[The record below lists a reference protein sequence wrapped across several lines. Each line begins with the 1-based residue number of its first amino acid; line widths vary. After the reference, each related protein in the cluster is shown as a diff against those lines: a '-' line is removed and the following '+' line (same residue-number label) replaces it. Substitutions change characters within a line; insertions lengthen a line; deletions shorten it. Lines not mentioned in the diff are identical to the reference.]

1 MTHPR
6 KKPITITISHIHISV
21 SADVLSDPAVVLV
34 CEGLDT
40 VANVTV
46 NGVTVGAVDNMFIRH
61 VFDVKSVLKVRF
73 NRCCDDRILIQ

>member
-1 MTHPR
+1 MTRPR

-21 SADVLSDPAVVLV
+21 SVDVLSDPAVVLV

-46 NGVTVGAVDNMFIRH
+46 NGVPVGAVDNMFIRH
-61 VFDVKSVLKVRF
+61 VFDVKSVLKVRIY
-73 NRCCDDRILIQ
+73 RCCDDRILI